1 MDLFLSNIE
10 KVSQLILYDKL
21 DELVAFLRTHSDL
34 NLRAYPGTFST
45 PLYMSLSHNRP
56 EYIVPLLETGASM
69 HFSTRKFQAGKDSIF
84 DYCMERGDE
93 FGVPLFLFH
102 EEELLPSQEELMKI
116 KRNIKRIPYKEQQEK
131 TLRIFNATL
140 PSAKAY
146 RGHLAQ
152 AHTLEENNDWLNAI
166 SHYQSAIKLLIE
178 QRDHSQSVPYPRNK
192 KRPVRRE
199 VFYQHYCRKIAK
211 HQARILHCFMQ
222 MPADE
227 LLVDDKQLAEW
238 IDSVAGYPGMTLQ
251 GYIDAQFPVITKA
264 SIQLLDRWGKLAATQ
279 SKTVLAERCFRCVGD
294 LYVSWSERL
303 TGRPEGQRYL
313 QHGAQ
318 YYGLAD
324 SFLPDSP
331 RSDSTTKAY
340 QALRALWQQQGCVS
354 SVRAIDAL
362 LSTHTQGSPPIVDT
376 SSTTTFVI

>member
-1 MDLFLSNIE
+1 MIIRDQFDDLVKFLSAHPN
-10 KVSQLILYDKL
+10 
-21 DELVAFLRTHSDL
+21 L
-34 NLRAYPGTFST
+34 NLKTYPGCYAT
-45 PLYMSLSHNRP
+45 PLYLAISSNRP
-56 EYIVPLLETGASM
+56 EFIVPLLEANASVY
-69 HFSTRKFQAGKDSIF
+69 FPCWKSEPVEEPIF
-84 DYCMERGDE
+84 NYCMHRGDA
-93 FGVPLFLFH
+93 FGIPLFLFH
-102 EEELLPSQEELMKI
+102 EDEELPSELEFQKI
-116 KRNIKRIPYKEQQEK
+116 RRELNTVSVPEDRKKRIKVYES
-131 TLRIFNATL
+131 TL
-140 PSAKAY
+140 PPAKAY
-146 RGHLAQ
+146 RGYLAQ
-152 AHTLEENNDWLNAI
+152 AHRFEENNDWLNTV
-166 SHYQSAIKLLIE
+166 SQYQSAIELLIE
-178 QRDHSQSVPYPRNK
+178 QRDHSQSVPYSRNK
-192 KRPVRRE
+192 MRPIRRE

-211 HQARILHCFMQ
+211 HQARILHYFTQ

-227 LLVDDKQLAEW
+227 LLVDDKQSVDW
-238 IDSVAGYPGMTLQ
+238 IDRVAGYPGMTLQ

-279 SKTVLAERCFRCVGD
+279 SKKALAEKCFRCVAD

-376 SSTTTFVI
+376 SSTPTFVK